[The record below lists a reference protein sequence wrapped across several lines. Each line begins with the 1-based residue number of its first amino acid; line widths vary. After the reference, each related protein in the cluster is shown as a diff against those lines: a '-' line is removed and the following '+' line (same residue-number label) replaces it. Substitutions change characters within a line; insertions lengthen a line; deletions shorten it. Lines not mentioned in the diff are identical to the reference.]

1 MSIDD
6 MYKSEQKEKIMKKT
20 YTKSNCHDWLIN
32 YIPQLIKT
40 TKTVGVVQNKV
51 MSLFKKTQPR
61 LIVNQHVSKIC
72 MVVEKKQGN

>member
-6 MYKSEQKEKIMKKT
+6 MCKSEQKEKIMKKT
-20 YTKSNCHDWLIN
+20 LTKSTCHDWLIN

-40 TKTVGVVQNKV
+40 TKTVSVVENKV

>member
-6 MYKSEQKEKIMKKT
+6 MCKSEQKEKIMKKT
-20 YTKSNCHDWLIN
+20 LTKSTCHDWLIN

-40 TKTVGVVQNKV
+40 TKTVGVVENKV

-61 LIVNQHVSKIC
+61 LTVSQHVSKIC

>member
-6 MYKSEQKEKIMKKT
+6 MCKSEQKEKIMKKT
-20 YTKSNCHDWLIN
+20 LTKSTCHDWLIN

-40 TKTVGVVQNKV
+40 TKTVSVVENKV

-72 MVVEKKQGN
+72 MVVEKNQGN

>member
-6 MYKSEQKEKIMKKT
+6 MCKSEQKEKIMKKT
-20 YTKSNCHDWLIN
+20 LTKSTCHDWLIN

-40 TKTVGVVQNKV
+40 TKTVGVVENKV

>member
-6 MYKSEQKEKIMKKT
+6 MCKSEQKEKIMKKT
-20 YTKSNCHDWLIN
+20 LTKSTCHDWLIN

-40 TKTVGVVQNKV
+40 TKTVSVVENKV

-72 MVVEKKQGN
+72 IVVEKKQGN

>member
-6 MYKSEQKEKIMKKT
+6 MCKSEQKEKIMKKT
-20 YTKSNCHDWLIN
+20 LTKSTCHDWLIN

-40 TKTVGVVQNKV
+40 TKTVGVVENKV

-72 MVVEKKQGN
+72 MVVEKNQGN

>member
-20 YTKSNCHDWLIN
+20 YTKRTCHDWLIN

-40 TKTVGVVQNKV
+40 TKTVGVVENKV

>member
-1 MSIDD
+1 
-6 MYKSEQKEKIMKKT
+6 MYKSEQKEKIKKKT
-20 YTKSNCHDWLIN
+20 LTKSTWRDWLIN

-40 TKTVGVVQNKV
+40 TWTVGVVENKI

-72 MVVEKKQGN
+72 IVVEKKQGN

>member
-6 MYKSEQKEKIMKKT
+6 MCKYEQKEKIMKKT
-20 YTKSNCHDWLIN
+20 LTKSTCHDWLIN

-40 TKTVGVVQNKV
+40 TKTVGVVENKV

-61 LIVNQHVSKIC
+61 LIVTQHLSKIC
-72 MVVEKKQGN
+72 MVVKKKQGN